1 MADGVSCL
9 NCQTCG
15 PYLWAPPPRVQVL
28 QASFATFAHNITANW
43 CCRDEPYIAK
53 GMAKKVKLAM
63 EW

>member
-1 MADGVSCL
+1 MQACDPCL
-9 NCQTCG
+9 RPSLTCG
-15 PYLWAPPPRVQVL
+15 QVL
-28 QASFATFAHNITANW
+28 EASFATFAHNITANW